1 MIIIFSFLD
10 DLLNHCRGPGMFHIW
25 SLVQMASV
33 SFRFQGFQ
41 PIFSS
46 ILLWGWER
54 CWRSCQRPRFGI
66 CGMCGKAKRNRD
78 PVEDPPWIM
87 LDVCV
92 GTGMNLNVTCFPMF
106 VYVYI
111 YIYIICA
118 YDDRYKCC
126 SSYKCSFQLAIA
138 TQSSRCR
145 SHPILTGNPLWMP
158 SSSYTA
164 NLHELRHPRIH
175 WFQYCGTSI
184 VLRIS

>member
-1 MIIIFSFLD
+1 MILIFSFLD
-10 DLLNHCRGPGMFHIW
+10 DLNHCCGPGMWITKT
-25 SLVQMASV
+25 LVQMAPV
-33 SFRFQGFQ
+33 PPRFQGFQ
-41 PIFSS
+41 GFPIWIHLGLRMGEMLEVLSEAE
-46 ILLWGWER
+46 IRVARDL
-54 CWRSCQRPRFGI
+54 RS
-66 CGMCGKAKRNRD
+66 AKRRD

-92 GTGMNLNVTCFPMF
+92 GTGMNLNITCFPMSA
-106 VYVYI
+106 YVYI
-111 YIYIICA
+111 YA
-118 YDDRYKCC
+118 YDDRYKC
-126 SSYKCSFQLAIA
+126 SIYKCSFQLAIA

-164 NLHELRHPRIH
+164 NLHELWHPRIH

>member
-1 MIIIFSFLD
+1 MILIFSFLD
-10 DLLNHCRGPGMFHIW
+10 DLLIAVVQGCESQRHW
-25 SLVQMASV
+25 SKWHPCHQDSRD
-33 SFRFQGFQ
+33 SRDSQ
-41 PIFSS
+41 PKS
-46 ILLWGWER
+46 ILVWGWER
-54 CWRSCQRPRFGI
+54 CWRSCQRPRFGWRGI
-66 CGMCGKAKRNRD
+66 CVRQSAGTLLKIHHESCLMC
-78 PVEDPPWIM
+78 
-87 LDVCV
+87 VC
-92 GTGMNLNVTCFPMF
+92 GDRHEFECHLFPNVCIC
-106 VYVYI
+106 I
-111 YIYIICA
+111 YIYA

-164 NLHELRHPRIH
+164 NLHELWHPRIH

>member
-1 MIIIFSFLD
+1 
-10 DLLNHCRGPGMFHIW
+10 
-25 SLVQMASV
+25 MAPV
-33 SFRFQGFQ
+33 PPRFQGFQ
-41 PIFSS
+41 GFPAQIHLGLRMGEMLEVLSEAE
-46 ILLWGWER
+46 IRVARDL
-54 CWRSCQRPRFGI
+54 RS
-66 CGMCGKAKRNRD
+66 AKRRD

-92 GTGMNLNVTCFPMF
+92 WGQAWIWMSLVSQCLYM
-106 VYVYI
+106 YI
-111 YIYIICA
+111 YIYA

-164 NLHELRHPRIH
+164 NLHELWHPRIH

>member
-1 MIIIFSFLD
+1 MI
-10 DLLNHCRGPGMFHIW
+10 
-25 SLVQMASV
+25 
-33 SFRFQGFQ
+33 
-41 PIFSS
+41 SS
-46 ILLWGWER
+46 LLWSRDVNHKDTGPNGTRATKIPGIPGIPSPNPSWSEDGR
-54 CWRSCQRPRFGI
+54 DVGGLVRGRDSGGAGFAFGKAQGPCWRSTMNHAWC
-66 CGMCGKAKRNRD
+66 
-78 PVEDPPWIM
+78 
-87 LDVCV
+87 VCV
-92 GTGMNLNVTCFPMF
+92 GTGMNLNVTCFPMS

-111 YIYIICA
+111 YA

-164 NLHELRHPRIH
+164 NLHELWHPRIH